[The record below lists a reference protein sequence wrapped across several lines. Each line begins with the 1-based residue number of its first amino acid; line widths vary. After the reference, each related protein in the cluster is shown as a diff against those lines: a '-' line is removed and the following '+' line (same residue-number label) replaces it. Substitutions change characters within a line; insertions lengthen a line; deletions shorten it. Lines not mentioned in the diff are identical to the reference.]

1 MAYDTYREFQRWYER
16 AMQDERIL
24 KGWRPCRRPGQD
36 GGAAGRIALVWH
48 CIEAP
53 YSLEVS
59 EPLMRRAVEFV
70 TRFVIPEPAVHV

>member
-1 MAYDTYREFQRWYER
+1 M
-16 AMQDERIL
+16 
-24 KGWRPCRRPGQD
+24 
-36 GGAAGRIALVWH
+36 WH

-70 TRFVIPEPAVHV
+70 TRFVIPSLRYTFDGDYGGAVGLEKWCASMCCSTRTSHRSPWDS